1 MQRLERS
8 ADFADVARA
17 VAQSAVSNVW
27 TAMPAIVQSVDF
39 ARQIITAQPAI
50 QGVQTDKDGSTHN
63 VNMPL
68 LVDVPICYPKCA
80 GFAITLP
87 LQAGDEVLI
96 IFASRCIDAW
106 WQSGGTAN
114 APLENRMCDLS
125 DGFAILAPTSQPRRL
140 QNVSATNIQMRS
152 ADGAVFIEID
162 PAGRVQIKAKELA
175 ANIDGN
181 TTFSTGGDFSVS
193 AGGGFTINAA
203 TITQTASTIALN
215 GALTQNG
222 AGAAAS
228 FTNGITAGGDVQAGG
243 VSLQSHTHGGVQ
255 SGGANTSPPN

>member
-1 MQRLERS
+1 MQRLERN
-8 ADFADVARA
+8 ADLADVARA
-17 VAQSAVSNVW
+17 VTQSAVANVW
-27 TAMPAIVQSVDF
+27 TALPAIVQSVDF
-39 ARQIITAQPAI
+39 TRQTISAQPAI
-50 QGVQTDKDGSTHN
+50 QGVQIDQNGAAHN

-80 GFAITLP
+80 GFALTLP

-96 IFASRCIDAW
+96 IFAARCIDSW

-125 DGFAILAPTSQPRRL
+125 DGFAVLAPTSQPRRL

-152 ADGAVFIEID
+152 ADGSVFIEID
-162 PAGRVQIKAKELA
+162 PAGRVQIKAKELLA
-175 ANIDGN
+175 SIDGN

-193 AGGGFTINAA
+193 AGGGFAVSAA
-203 TITQTASTIALN
+203 TITETASTIALN

-228 FTNGITAGGDVQAGG
+228 FTDGVTAGGDVKAGG
-243 VSLQSHTHGGVQ
+243 ISLQSHTHGGVQ
-255 SGGANTSPPN
+255 SGGDNTSTPN